1 MLPLK
6 KINLLPPRHAFY
18 HLKHRTAPHRMKE
31 RGDTGQIKRAEDN
44 MRKLNHLH
52 AKVDAV
58 MRHLEIPPV
67 LEPEV
72 MEKRP

>member
-1 MLPLK
+1 M
-6 KINLLPPRHAFY
+6 RA
-18 HLKHRTAPHRMKE
+18 
-31 RGDTGQIKRAEDN
+31 RGDTGQIRRAEEN

-58 MRHLEIPPV
+58 MRHLKIPPV

-72 MEKRP
+72 MEKRR